1 MKTDFIIVGAGLSGL
16 YAALQLE
23 KLGKDY
29 VIVEGRDRVGGR
41 IYSESVTTLKSTHN
55 DASLNRV
62 DMGPSWFWPS
72 MHPRIT
78 QLIDDLLLPV
88 FPQYAE
94 GAYMFDND
102 PTTPATRYE
111 AGLVGSPISMRVA
124 GGMQTVIDG
133 VKKQLPAHKVYLQST
148 VKNVVKT
155 GVYSH
160 VTLAMNDDK
169 QVGEM
174 HTTDMQ
180 IIAKNVIFAMPLRLI
195 AESVQFQPALP
206 VAIEKAFASTPTWMA
221 AHAKFFAVYDKPF
234 WRNNGLSGSASSRVG
249 PLVDIHDASTFGG
262 VGVLFGFVGI
272 DATTRISAGDELIK
286 SMAVSQLARIFG
298 EQAASPIDVKLVDWS
313 QQAFTATTTDQMA
326 PASHPS
332 YGLPRNISALNDLGW
347 YFAGTEAA
355 VENGGYIEGALEAAE
370 EAVRIS
376 VLDN

>member
-16 YAALQLE
+16 YAAFQLE
-23 KLGKDY
+23 RLGKDY

-41 IYSESVTTLKSTHN
+41 IYSEPVSTLKVTHN
-55 DASLNRV
+55 DASLNRF

-88 FPQYAE
+88 FPQYTE

-102 PTTPATRYE
+102 PIMPATRYE

-133 VKKQLPAHKVYLQST
+133 VKKQLPAHKIVLQST
-148 VKNVVKT
+148 VKSVVKT
-155 GVYSH
+155 GDHSL
-160 VTLAMNDDK
+160 VTLAMNNDK
-169 QVGEM
+169 HTGEK

-180 IIAKNVIFAMPLRLI
+180 IMANNVIFAMPLRLI

-206 VAIEKAFASTPTWMA
+206 AVIEKVFSSTPTWMA

-234 WRNNGLSGSASSRVG
+234 WRNNGLSGSATSRVG
-249 PLVDIHDASTFGG
+249 PLVEIHDASTLEG
-262 VGVLFGFVGI
+262 VGALFGFVGI
-272 DATTRISAGDELIK
+272 DATTRMTAGDDVIK
-286 SMAVSQLARIFG
+286 SMAVSQLTRIFG
-298 EQAASPIDVKLVDWS
+298 EQAANPIDVKLVDWS
-313 QQAFTATTTDQMA
+313 QQALTATMADQVA
-326 PASHPS
+326 PTSHPS
-332 YGLPRNISALNDLGW
+332 YGLPRGVSKLHDLGW

-355 VENGGYIEGALEAAE
+355 VENGGYVEGALEAAE
-370 EAVRIS
+370 EAVRIAI
-376 VLDN
+376 LDN